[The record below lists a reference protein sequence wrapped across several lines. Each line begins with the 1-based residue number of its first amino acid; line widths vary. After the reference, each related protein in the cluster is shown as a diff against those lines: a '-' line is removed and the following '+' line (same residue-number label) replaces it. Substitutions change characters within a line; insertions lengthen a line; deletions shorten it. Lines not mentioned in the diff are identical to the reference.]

1 MAKAL
6 LEVVDLRT
14 HFFSDEGIVRAVDG
28 VSLSIGEGETL
39 GLVGESA
46 CGKSATALSILRLID
61 PRQGEIVGGRVL
73 WRGRDLRALPE
84 KEMRSVRGNEIG
96 MVFQDPF
103 ASLNPVFTIGNQ
115 IAESVRL
122 HQGAG
127 RREAL
132 SKSREALARVRI
144 PSPEERLHEYPH
156 QMSGGMQQR
165 VMIAMA
171 LSCNPRL
178 LIADEPTTALDVTIQ
193 AQILDL
199 LEEIQKNSG
208 MALLLISHDMG
219 VISELADRIAIMY
232 AGKIVEEGPARQ
244 LLASPGH
251 PYTRALLRSVPRL
264 GGARRARLEVIRGSV
279 PDPIEY
285 PRGCRFHPRCDMA
298 QPVCD
303 EREPE
308 LSPLAPGHRAACHFA
323 QRIPPAVRGA

>member
-132 SKSREALARVRI
+132 SKSREALASVRI

>member
-1 MAKAL
+1 MAKPL

-14 HFFSDEGIVRAVDG
+14 HFFSDEGVVRAVDG

-61 PRQGEIVGGRVL
+61 PRQGAVVGGRVR
-73 WRGRDLRALPE
+73 WRGRDLLTLPE
-84 KEMRSVRGNEIG
+84 REMRFIRGSEIG

-115 IAESVRL
+115 LSESVRL
-122 HQGAG
+122 HRGAG

-132 SKSREALARVRI
+132 LKSREALARVRI
-144 PSPEERLHEYPH
+144 PSPEVRIHEYPH

-165 VMIAMA
+165 AMIAMS
-171 LSCNPRL
+171 LSCDPRL

-199 LEEIQKNSG
+199 LEEIQKSSG
-208 MALLLISHDMG
+208 MALLLISHDLG

-232 AGKIVEEGPARQ
+232 AGKIVEEGPARR
-244 LLASPGH
+244 LLASPAH
-251 PYTRALLRSVPRL
+251 PYTRALLRSLPRL
-264 GGARRARLEVIRGSV
+264 GGARRARLETIRGGV
-279 PDPIEY
+279 PNPIEY

-298 QPVCD
+298 QRVCV

-308 LSPLAPGHRAACHFA
+308 LSQLAPGYRAACHFA
-323 QRIPPAVRGA
+323 GQLVHGAREI

>member
-14 HFFSDEGIVRAVDG
+14 HYFSDEGIVRAVDG

-46 CGKSATALSILRLID
+46 CGKSAAALSILRLID
-61 PRQGEIVGGRVL
+61 QRQGAIADGRIL
-73 WRGRDLRALPE
+73 WRGKDLRTFSE

-127 RREAL
+127 RREAFA
-132 SKSREALARVRI
+132 KSREALARVRI
-144 PSPEERLHEYPH
+144 PSPEERIYEYPH

-165 VMIAMA
+165 AMIAMA

-199 LEEIQKNSG
+199 LKEIQNSCG
-208 MALLLISHDMG
+208 MSLLLISHDMG
-219 VISELADRIAIMY
+219 VISELAARIAIMY
-232 AGKIVEEGPARQ
+232 AGKIVEEGPARR
-244 LLASPGH
+244 LLASPSH
-251 PYTRALLRSVPRL
+251 PYTRALMRSVPRL
-264 GGARRARLEVIRGSV
+264 GETRRARLAVIGGSV
-279 PDPIEY
+279 PNPINY

-298 QPVCD
+298 QSICD

-308 LSPLAPGHRAACHFA
+308 LSTLAPGHRAACHFA
-323 QRIPPAVRGA
+323 RRVPSEARGA

>member
-1 MAKAL
+1 
-6 LEVVDLRT
+6 
-14 HFFSDEGIVRAVDG
+14 
-28 VSLSIGEGETL
+28 
-39 GLVGESA
+39 
-46 CGKSATALSILRLID
+46 
-61 PRQGEIVGGRVL
+61 
-73 WRGRDLRALPE
+73 
-84 KEMRSVRGNEIG
+84 

-244 LLASPGH
+244 LLASPAH

-298 QPVCD
+298 QAVCD

-308 LSPLAPGHRAACHFA
+308 LSPRAPGHRAACHFA
-323 QRIPPAVRGA
+323 QMIQSSA

>member
-1 MAKAL
+1 MAKPL

-14 HFFSDEGIVRAVDG
+14 HFFSDEGVVRAVDG
-28 VSLSIGEGETL
+28 VSLSISEGETL

-61 PRQGEIVGGRVL
+61 RRQGAVVGGRVR
-73 WRGRDLRALPE
+73 WRGRDLLTLSER
-84 KEMRSVRGNEIG
+84 EMRLVRGNEIG
-96 MVFQDPF
+96 MVFQDSF

-115 IAESVRL
+115 LSESVRI

-144 PSPEERLHEYPH
+144 PSPEMRLHEYPH

-165 VMIAMA
+165 VMIAMS
-171 LSCNPRL
+171 LLCNPRL

-199 LEEIQKNSG
+199 LEEIQRSSG
-208 MALLLISHDMG
+208 MALLLISHDLG

-244 LLASPGH
+244 LLASPAH
-251 PYTRALLRSVPRL
+251 PYTRALLRSVPLL
-264 GGARRARLEVIRGSV
+264 GGARRARLEAIRGSV
-279 PDPIEY
+279 PNPTEY
-285 PRGCRFHPRCDMA
+285 PLGCRFHPRCGMA
-298 QPVCD
+298 QRVCV

-308 LSPLAPGHRAACHFA
+308 LSQCTPGYRTACHFTE
-323 QRIPPAVRGA
+323 RIPPGVRGV